1 MQSNLKKLPPREHFL
16 LLKLSVQL
24 WGGLLL
30 PLKYFL
36 LLFSSRLLRIMP
48 LISKLTSFCPLA
60 FIFAL
65 VCLTLFHITFHAR
78 FLILFISKNLLKMNL
93 SVWVSSILVQAKIF
107 KKFLLISFE
116 LLRIKFNLIYAVLD
130 LMQYL
135 WSW

>member
-1 MQSNLKKLPPREHFL
+1 MQSNLKKLPPRVHFL
-16 LLKLSVQL
+16 LLELSAQL

-36 LLFSSRLLRIMP
+36 LLFSSHLLRIMP

-93 SVWVSSILVQAKIF
+93 SVWVSLILVQAKIF
-107 KKFLLISFE
+107 KKFLLIFFG
-116 LLRIKFNLIYAVLD
+116 LLRIKFNLIYVVLD

>member
-16 LLKLSVQL
+16 LLELFVQL

-107 KKFLLISFE
+107 KKFLLIFFG
-116 LLRIKFNLIYAVLD
+116 LLRIKFNLIF
-130 LMQYL
+130 MI
-135 WSW
+135 WW

>member
-16 LLKLSVQL
+16 LLELSVQL

-60 FIFAL
+60 FIIAL

-93 SVWVSSILVQAKIF
+93 SVWVSLILVQAKIF
-107 KKFLLISFE
+107 KKFLLISFG
-116 LLRIKFNLIYAVLD
+116 LLRIKFNLIYVVLD

>member
-16 LLKLSVQL
+16 LLELSIQL

-78 FLILFISKNLLKMNL
+78 FLILFISKNQLKMNL

-107 KKFLLISFE
+107 KKFLLIFFG
-116 LLRIKFNLIYAVLD
+116 LLRIKFNLIYVVLD